1 VDALRILIVLLDEL
15 VFRPA
20 MWLIN
25 WQPSKRKH
33 MNEYWKD
40 DPL

>member
-1 VDALRILIVLLDEL
+1 MQLQKTLIVLLDEL

-20 MWLIN
+20 FWLLA
-25 WQPSKRKH
+25 WKPRKSKH
-33 MNEYWKD
+33 INEYWKD